1 MTAARVLTK
10 YRQALRSDLT
20 IVKTSNDGVD
30 ATVFSELHE
39 ISGIKRQF
47 LAESIFDVSLK
58 TMMRYEKE
66 NKKLNPK
73 HSEIALK
80 LMSLFR
86 KGIEIFGS
94 LTSFVSWL
102 DKPALGLGDQVP
114 MLMLNTIT
122 GMDLVEEELLRIEHG
137 ALA

>member
-1 MTAARVLTK
+1 MTAARVLNK
-10 YRQALRSDLT
+10 YRHALRSDLT
-20 IVKTSNDGVD
+20 IVKTSNDGVESS
-30 ATVFSELHE
+30 VFSEIHE

-58 TMMRYEKE
+58 TMMRYEKD

-80 LMSLFR
+80 LMGLFK
-86 KGIEIFGS
+86 KGRDIFSS
-94 LTSFVSWL
+94 LTAFVSWL
-102 DKPALGLGDQVP
+102 DKPAYGLGDQVP
-114 MLMLNTIT
+114 MLLLNTIT
-122 GMDLVEEELLRIEHG
+122 GMDLVEEELIRIEYG

>member
-1 MTAARVLTK
+1 MTAARVLNK
-10 YRQALRSDLT
+10 YRHALRSDLT
-20 IVKTSNDGVD
+20 IVKTSNDGVESS
-30 ATVFSELHE
+30 VFSEIHE

-58 TMMRYEKE
+58 TMMRYEKD

-80 LMSLFR
+80 LMGLFK
-86 KGIEIFGS
+86 KGRDIFGS
-94 LTSFVSWL
+94 LTAFVSWL
-102 DKPALGLGDQVP
+102 DKPAYGLGDQVP
-114 MLMLNTIT
+114 MLLLNTIT
-122 GMDLVEEELLRIEHG
+122 GMDLVEEELIRIEYG